1 MIIAVVDQLPDDGEY
16 ERRQHELKQA
26 MKELQEE
33 LRPDARKYG
42 VDVELLAQMVLIKQL
57 EPSEF
62 ERLHR
67 EASRISATEEAKLLR
82 LKSAA
87 KGLKEAINAEAK
99 TADPFKLHAA
109 RVQLDKVNALI
120 KQMEKR

>member
-1 MIIAVVDQLPDDGEY
+1 MIIAVVDEMPNDGEY

-62 ERLHR
+62 RRLHK
-67 EASRISATEEAKLLR
+67 EASKLAADDEAKLLR

-87 KGLKEAINAEAK
+87 KGLNEAIGAESK
-99 TADPFKLHAA
+99 TANPFKLHAA
-109 RVQLDKVNALI
+109 RVQLDNLNAEI
-120 KQMEKR
+120 RKREK